1 MTRLDFQS
9 LRQHKKRVLTRPT
22 VSGTA
27 APEVGKKKYDWL
39 RGRRSSLTDPGSVFA
54 HAASGRHMNELTGVL
69 GTLPLTTHC
78 SQTASCVS
86 FTCLMPQ

>member
-69 GTLPLTTHC
+69 GHFLSRLTALKRPP
-78 SQTASCVS
+78 ASHLHV
-86 FTCLMPQ
+86 